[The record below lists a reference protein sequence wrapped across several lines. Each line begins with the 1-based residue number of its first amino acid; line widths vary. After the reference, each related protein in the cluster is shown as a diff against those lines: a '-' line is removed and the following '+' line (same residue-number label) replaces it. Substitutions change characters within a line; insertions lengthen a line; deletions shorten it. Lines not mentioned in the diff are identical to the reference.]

1 MIESAVVRVGGVPTP
16 KPTTLVAPST
26 PVELVGPPP
35 RYVSR
40 GGLKLEGA
48 LDEFG
53 VDPRGMRCIDLGAST
68 GGFTDCLLQHGAAS
82 VVAVDV
88 GYGQMEDRLAARPE
102 VTVVDRTNI
111 RHADPDALGAP
122 FDLVVGDLSFISLC
136 TVADVVRRL
145 VGDRGRAVLLVKPQ
159 FEVGKGKVGRGGIVR
174 DEEARRQ
181 ALDDVSTCLAS
192 AGLGTVAT
200 CSSPIT
206 GAKGNVEYFIHLI
219 PMTEESP

>member
-40 GGLKLEGA
+40 GGLKLEGG

-53 VDPRGMRCIDLGAST
+53 VDPKGMRCIDLGAST

-206 GAKGNVEYFIHLI
+206 GAKGNVEYFIRLI
-219 PMTEESP
+219 PITEESP